1 VSKATKQTVAKDAV
15 QKVGAALANAY
26 TSVEMSASHL
36 DTVCRIAREA
46 FGGAAISDDDQKRI
60 VERMA
65 QERGD
70 AWTEETA
77 TVRKSEARKILQSY
91 TALPEAIATVREDG
105 ACDWRGGI
113 KLARL
118 IVKHEGYA
126 KAAVEAFKAE
136 GGGKKVTP
144 EQRAA
149 GALKAWFAKS
159 KGEKRANIIKAADL
173 LGLKIKGVNVESK

>member
-1 VSKATKQTVAKDAV
+1 MSKAKGHTVAKDAV

-26 TSVEMSASHL
+26 TSVEMSATHL
-36 DTVCRIAREA
+36 ETVCKVAREA
-46 FGGAAISDDDQKRI
+46 FGGAGIPEDAQKAI
-60 VERMA
+60 VERMV

-70 AWTEETA
+70 AWSEETA
-77 TVRKSEARKILQSY
+77 TTRKSEARKVLQAY
-91 TALPEAIATVREDG
+91 QQLPEAIATVREDG
-105 ACDWRGGI
+105 PCDWRGGI

-118 IVKHEGYA
+118 IVKHEGDAA
-126 KAAVEAFKAE
+126 KAVESFKAE

-149 GALKAWFAKS
+149 GALKAWFAKA

-173 LGLKIKGVNVESK
+173 LGLKIKGVNVEK